1 MTWQTNLGFN
11 MDVNVVILHC
21 LIVQVMYSLS
31 CSTGRVLLH
40 TMQHVFFFVCTSIQ
54 IHCPLTMLCLIL
66 HFHCLYVEYHQF
78 LVVCVAVAVHLLA
91 FWLLLKEKMGL

>member
-1 MTWQTNLGFN
+1 

-40 TMQHVFFFVCTSIQ
+40 TMQHVFFFICTSIQ
-54 IHCPLTMLCLIL
+54 ISI
-66 HFHCLYVEYHQF
+66 
-78 LVVCVAVAVHLLA
+78 LA
-91 FWLLLKEKMGL
+91 FTEREDGSLDITVRK